1 MQLSDKQKE
10 FWNEPYHRWNIK
22 HGATRSGKT
31 YMDYFVI
38 PRSIRE
44 RVGEPG
50 SIVLLGNTKGTLQR
64 NVIEPMQNIYGTELV
79 SSIKSDNTAR
89 LFGERVH
96 CLGADN
102 VKHVDRLRGMSI
114 KYCYGDEVAT
124 WNKGVF
130 DMLKSRLDR
139 EYSRF
144 DGTCNPQGPDHWFK
158 QFLDS
163 DADIFQQQ
171 YSIYDNPFLPK
182 TVLESLEREHKGIF
196 FDRYILGKW
205 VAAEGLVYPMF
216 GQQCIA
222 KTEPREY
229 TKFVISMDYGI
240 QNATA
245 MILWGLSGNVWYAVK
260 EFYHSGRETNRQKT
274 DMQYY
279 EDLLAL
285 AGDLPI
291 YRVIIDPSAASFLA
305 LIEQKRQFRVWD
317 ADNSVIEGIQHTA
330 QCLADGKIKINDC
343 CTRTIQEFGVYA
355 WEENSAEDRPMKVND
370 HAMDA
375 VRYFVQTMQIYRERR
390 AGGII
395 YF

>member
-1 MQLSDKQKE
+1 
-10 FWNEPYHRWNIK
+10 
-22 HGATRSGKT
+22 
-31 YMDYFVI
+31 MDYFVI

-44 RVGEPG
+44 RVGKAG

-64 NVIEPMQNIYGTELV
+64 NVIEPMQDIYGTELV
-79 SSIKSDNTAR
+79 SSIRSDNTAS

-102 VKHVDRLRGMSI
+102 KKHVDRLRGMSI

-158 QFLDS
+158 QFIDS

-171 YSIYDNPFLPK
+171 YTVYDNPFLPK
-182 TVLESLEREHKGIF
+182 AVLESLERENKGIF
-196 FDRYILGKW
+196 YDRYILGQW
-205 VAAEGLVYPMF
+205 TAAEGRVYPMF
-216 GQQCIA
+216 GPQCIE

-229 TKFVISMDYGI
+229 TKFSISMDYGI
-240 QNATA
+240 QNPTA

-260 EFYHSGRETNRQKT
+260 EFYHSGRETKRQKT
-274 DMQYY
+274 DQEYY
-279 EDLLAL
+279 EALLEL

-291 YRVIIDPSAASFLA
+291 AQVIIDPSAASFLA
-305 LIEQKRQFRVWD
+305 LVEQKHRLRVWY
-317 ADNSVIEGIQHTA
+317 ADNSVISGIQHTA
-330 QCLADGKIKINDC
+330 QCLADGRIKINDC
-343 CTRTIQEFGVYA
+343 CTRTIQEFNAYA
-355 WEENSAEDRPMKVND
+355 WEEDSAEDRPMKVND

-375 VRYFVQTMQIYRERR
+375 VRYFVETTGAWTKKISRS
-390 AGGII
+390 I
-395 YF
+395 F